1 MLEYQNA
8 LLCVFPRLGHDVC
21 LRFLLNGITNNF
33 PVADPRHRQ
42 CFTASDVCQI
52 QKVILHEFKSFV
64 HRLLRGSRV
73 HGSSDGSFLSHVHH
87 DNPHVPIHRTRLLP
101 IYRVG
106 LHAALLAGGLSSQL
120 HLVAKSNQASI

>member
-21 LRFLLNGITNNF
+21 LRFLLDGTSNNF
-33 PVADPRHRQ
+33 LIADPRHSQ
-42 CFTASDVCQI
+42 CATTCDVCQI
-52 QKVILHEFKSFV
+52 QKAILHKFKSFV
-64 HRLLRGSRV
+64 HCLLRRSRI
-73 HGSSDGSFLSHVHH
+73 HGSSDGSFLSNVHH
-87 DNPHVPIHRTRLLP
+87 DNPNVPIHRKRLLP

-106 LHAALLAGGLSSQL
+106 FHVALLAGGVSSQL